1 MIICI
6 HSNFKK
12 NDSNYHTLHSKLF
25 NNEICY
31 LIILQIPYN
40 LSLIQSDLN
49 IEPNLY
55 IL

>member
-1 MIICI
+1 MTVIII
-6 HSNFKK
+6 LYIQN
-12 NDSNYHTLHSKLF
+12 
-25 NNEICY
+25 Y
-31 LIILQIPYN
+31 LIMKYVILQIPYN

>member
-1 MIICI
+1 MTVIKNIILYI
-6 HSNFKK
+6 Q
-12 NDSNYHTLHSKLF
+12 